1 MAAQLPARPAV
12 HASALADKLY
22 TPAGGKFVDSVMS
35 RMGMMFSSSE
45 TTPAGVTLS

>member
-12 HASALADKLY
+12 HAAALADKLY
-22 TPAGGKFVDSVMS
+22 TPAGGKFVDSVLS

-45 TTPAGVTLS
+45 ITPAGVAIC